1 MYVYVYLFPR
11 RCCYFL
17 LYYKRVLPQYR
28 LFFDVQRYSTS
39 FLGVS
44 IRAREYRTVYWT
56 NQVRESTLKLI
67 SITLDQMSQGF
78 PEFLEI
84 LDLIN
89 FLSCAAAAIFLSQ
102 GFNLLRKSR
111 VVIAIAHYALWKTI
125 QFLFSFSSLR
135 HSTCF
140 A

>member
-1 MYVYVYLFPR
+1 MSTCFLADVVIS
-11 RCCYFL
+11 CYITRGSCLNIVFSSMFKDIQQAFL
-17 LYYKRVLPQYR
+17 EFQ
-28 LFFDVQRYSTS
+28 FE
-39 FLGVS
+39 
-44 IRAREYRTVYWT
+44 RATYRTVYWT

>member
-1 MYVYVYLFPR
+1 MHVYVYLFPR

-44 IRAREYRTVYWT
+44 IRARDYRTVYWT

-89 FLSCAAAAIFLSQ
+89 FLSCAAAGNIFVPRL
-102 GFNLLRKSR
+102 
-111 VVIAIAHYALWKTI
+111 
-125 QFLFSFSSLR
+125 
-135 HSTCF
+135 
-140 A
+140 